1 MIEYTVID
9 TFMFF
14 FLLIDA
20 ADRTAFNE
28 EDRQLFLEI
37 CGIHHLSEC
46 VKSEPLTEVL
56 RPCPS
61 MQSLVRWIVPY
72 IQKFLY
78 HHDELN
84 EVYSELTEQ
93 NIAGKI
99 KHLSFGQVR
108 G

>member
-1 MIEYTVID
+1 MI
-9 TFMFF
+9 F

-20 ADRTAFNE
+20 ADRTAFSE
-28 EDRQLFLEI
+28 KDRQLFLDI
-37 CGIHHLSEC
+37 CGIRQLSEC
-46 VKSEPLTEVL
+46 VKSEPLTENL

-72 IQKFLY
+72 VQRFLY

-99 KHLSFGQVR
+99 KHLSFAQVR

>member
-1 MIEYTVID
+1 MI
-9 TFMFF
+9 F

-20 ADRTAFNE
+20 ADRTAFSE
-28 EDRQLFLEI
+28 KDRQLFLDI
-37 CGIHHLSEC
+37 CGIRQLSKC
-46 VKSEPLTEVL
+46 VKREPLTENL

-72 IQKFLY
+72 VQRFLY

-99 KHLSFGQVR
+99 KHLYFAQVR